1 MNRMQRIEHERTTL
15 RPTPW
20 EFVPS
25 EVYRTTRQPIVPCP
39 YPVSTVGAAS
49 WLKAQEQVRE
59 ILRREPGYF
68 RN

>member
-1 MNRMQRIEHERTTL
+1 MNSMQRIDQERATL

-25 EVYRTTRQPIVPCP
+25 EVYGTARRPIVPCP
-39 YPVSTVGAAS
+39 YPVSTVGAVS
-49 WLKAQEQVRE
+49 WLKAQGQVRE

-68 RN
+68 RS